1 MICNCVRS
9 IPAVAGVT
17 DVVKPERRRLVTV
30 VVGAERCDALR
41 STLAPVIAGDAFD
54 QSWVGVTA
62 KDVCNRHLLAG
73 SEELERSI
81 PADTW
86 FSFLRSHGIGHNAG
100 CRNTDSMVQ
109 TSDCSRIGAST

>member
-73 SEELERSI
+73 SEELERSEEH
-81 PADTW
+81 T
-86 FSFLRSHGIGHNAG
+86 SELQSRQYLV
-100 CRNTDSMVQ
+100 CRLLLEKTNTSQ
-109 TSDCSRIGAST
+109 